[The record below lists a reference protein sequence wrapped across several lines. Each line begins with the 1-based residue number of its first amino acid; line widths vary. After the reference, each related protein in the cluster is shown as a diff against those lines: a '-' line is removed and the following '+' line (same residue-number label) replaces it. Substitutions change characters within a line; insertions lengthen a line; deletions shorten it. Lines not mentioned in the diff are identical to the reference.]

1 MCVANEKDWTKSKLA
16 FIISQTKTDLTE
28 NKDCIYQFLR
38 SVDDSL
44 DALARIN
51 EDPIYVKGDTVVLGS
66 QANFIG
72 LHRIEDENG
81 EVSFTDDTSGVV
93 KQRSSLWFKIR
104 ELAVATVNF
113 YQNLFPSSNISY
125 SLIL

>member
-1 MCVANEKDWTKSKLA
+1 MANEQDWIKSKLA
-16 FIISQTKTDLTE
+16 FIISKTKTDLTE

-38 SVDDSL
+38 SVEDSL

-72 LHRIEDENG
+72 LHRIKDEDG
-81 EVSFTDDTSGVV
+81 EVSFTDDTS
-93 KQRSSLWFKIR
+93 
-104 ELAVATVNF
+104 
-113 YQNLFPSSNISY
+113 
-125 SLIL
+125 